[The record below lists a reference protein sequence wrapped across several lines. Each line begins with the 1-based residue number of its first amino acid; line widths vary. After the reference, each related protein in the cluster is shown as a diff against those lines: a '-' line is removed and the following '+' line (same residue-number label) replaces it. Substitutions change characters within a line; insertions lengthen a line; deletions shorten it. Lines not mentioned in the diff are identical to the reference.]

1 MMCGTDIKF
10 SPKETVRR
18 EKWAGQAGSVS
29 SGVPIRVLA
38 GNKRP
43 TQLSMLASLRRLNEG
58 PLFRGMGRLKGT
70 EEGC

>member
-18 EKWAGQAGSVS
+18 EKWAGQAGSVL

-43 TQLSMLASLRRLNEG
+43 TQLSMLASLRRLCEG